1 EAFNEVIA
9 LQSGNAAAYYGRAVA
24 EALIGEDMEQVIVDL
39 RQAITLDET
48 YRKRALEEPA
58 FALIIDI
65 EGLLTAERLFDAG
78 QTGEREGTLEDA
90 IQYYLEAIKLDPVND
105 TYHAAL
111 AEAYTQL
118 PMPNWNEAER
128 AYLRAIEL
136 SVDNDNYYF
145 KLAEVYAAQ
154 GKYEQAIES
163 LETAIELK
171 GDKAIY
177 YDRLSAVLFK
187 SGLLDEALIAGE
199 AAIDLEPEN
208 LDYRFHLAEIY
219 RQIESWDQA
228 KTYYDQII
236 EVDPEYGDAHCGLA
250 IVQYQTGD
258 GEGATAKLAGCMAL
272 SDNQNLKDQTEL
284 ARTTFE
290 LRQDG
295 SDDGD

>member
-1 EAFNEVIA
+1 
-9 LQSGNAAAYYGRAVA
+9 
-24 EALIGEDMEQVIVDL
+24 
-39 RQAITLDET
+39 
-48 YRKRALEEPA
+48 
-58 FALIIDI
+58 
-65 EGLLTAERLFDAG
+65 
-78 QTGEREGTLEDA
+78 
-90 IQYYLEAIKLDPVND
+90 
-105 TYHAAL
+105 
-111 AEAYTQL
+111 
-118 PMPNWNEAER
+118 
-128 AYLRAIEL
+128 
-136 SVDNDNYYF
+136 VDNDNYYF